1 MPNFAQLWF
10 DLCLIWVSDTSQ
22 PEEGACHPAT
32 LGPGLV
38 FRPEAAILGGARWSQ
53 VGVNELPLFCHPF
66 EWTGQN
72 LTQIFKVY
80 QQSATQFEKIFHLKI
95 KSCIE
100 CEMVEF
106 LPLIRNDESNSMFGR
121 FQFA

>member
-1 MPNFAQLWF
+1 MPA
-10 DLCLIWVSDTSQ
+10 
-22 PEEGACHPAT
+22 PAT

-106 LPLIRNDESNSMFGR
+106 LPLIRNDE
-121 FQFA
+121 FQLHVWTLSVCLMEANGPGPSDLCIEELKC

>member
-1 MPNFAQLWF
+1 MPNFALLNYGLGF

-72 LTQIFKVY
+72 LTQIFQVY
-80 QQSATQFEKIFHLKI
+80 QQSATQFEKVF
-95 KSCIE
+95 
-100 CEMVEF
+100 
-106 LPLIRNDESNSMFGR
+106 
-121 FQFA
+121 